1 MAVLVAIGLLPL
13 VGILALVLDG
23 GILMGTRR
31 QAQAVADSVAY
42 AAAYK
47 LATADSSSA
56 RTAGL
61 SIASINGYANDGT
74 TSTVTLNIP
83 PGSGANAGKTGYVEA
98 IVTYKQRRF
107 FSAIWSSSKVTVSA
121 RAVGQG
127 TSTAGSPASV
137 ILTDPH
143 MDGALY
149 LTGSARLTTNAV
161 IQVNSD
167 SMYSSSNPSKGAVN
181 ASNGAYVTD
190 TGGVKVVG
198 NLNIPSYA
206 TPTTFFKNAPT
217 TGASTATDPLASLSP
232 PSTSTLNT
240 IDKSKIPSSQSSA
253 PYPPGGKYTLS
264 PGIYNG
270 GLKLDSGGVKYTMT
284 NGIYY
289 MQGGGFLVSN
299 GTSLTDNGAGVLI
312 YLDSSGGSL
321 SYQGGT
327 TVTLSSM
334 TSGPYKGVVYYQD
347 RANTSSL
354 NNIANGSTVNMTG
367 TIYAP
372 NAALAIAGG
381 ASGASYGTQLIV
393 KSLNLS
399 NGVNINVTTPSTAP
413 AAAGTATF
421 QIVE

>member
-1 MAVLVAIGLLPL
+1 M
-13 VGILALVLDG
+13 
-23 GILMGTRR
+23 
-31 QAQAVADSVAY
+31 
-42 AAAYK
+42 
-47 LATADSSSA
+47 
-56 RTAGL
+56 
-61 SIASINGYANDGT
+61 
-74 TSTVTLNIP
+74 
-83 PGSGANAGKTGYVEA
+83 
-98 IVTYKQRRF
+98 
-107 FSAIWSSSKVTVSA
+107 
-121 RAVGQG
+121 
-127 TSTAGSPASV
+127 
-137 ILTDPH
+137 
-143 MDGALY
+143 
-149 LTGSARLTTNAV
+149 
-161 IQVNSD
+161 
-167 SMYSSSNPSKGAVN
+167 
-181 ASNGAYVTD
+181 
-190 TGGVKVVG
+190 
-198 NLNIPSYA
+198 
-206 TPTTFFKNAPT
+206 
-217 TGASTATDPLASLSP
+217 
-232 PSTSTLNT
+232 
-240 IDKSKIPSSQSSA
+240 